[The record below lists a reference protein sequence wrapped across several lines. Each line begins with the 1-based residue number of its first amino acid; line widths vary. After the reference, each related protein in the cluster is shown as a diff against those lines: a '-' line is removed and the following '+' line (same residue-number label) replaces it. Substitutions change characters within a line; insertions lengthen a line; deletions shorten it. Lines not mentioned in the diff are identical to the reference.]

1 MVRVRIWLAAP
12 PADQVRSALSTRSI
26 YGLQKLMAKSSTKKR
41 VGRPP
46 TGQSPQVMI
55 RLPKQLLTTIDK
67 LARDQAT
74 SRSEIMRL
82 LLTEAIEARKRS

>member
-1 MVRVRIWLAAP
+1 MPLFFEGCAAEEPSTQRLWATRLAARLEERYGHNGWKV
-12 PADQVRSALSTRSI
+12 DDGSI
-26 YGLQKLMAKSSTKKR
+26 
-41 VGRPP
+41 
-46 TGQSPQVMI
+46 SPQVMI